1 MAWERRQ
8 RGGSY
13 YTRSRKVNGR
23 VIREYIGGGLCGQL
37 AAAEDE
43 AQRAAKQARVRAWKH
58 ECARLDAADALV
70 EQVCHHVD
78 LLASAHLILSGY
90 HRHHRGPWRRRRG

>member
-1 MAWERRQ
+1 MAWEQRQ

-13 YTRSRKVNGR
+13 YTRSRKVRGR
-23 VIREYIGGGLCGQL
+23 VIREYIGGGLRGQL

-43 AQRAAKQARVRAWKH
+43 AQRAAKEARVRAWKH

-70 EQVCHHVD
+70 EQVSHHTD
-78 LLASAHLILSGY
+78 LLASAHLIISGY
-90 HRHHRGPWRRRRG
+90 HRHHRGEWRRRRG